1 MLKHVMKS
9 WYAHNSNYKE
19 WEDKV
24 LKYMNKEEF
33 EDLMFFLKDL
43 YNREIGTDSY
53 VLKFDSLTNKI
64 SFIST
69 PDWDTENEPTV
80 GDSICAWIDEDGE
93 FQAKKIK
100 ILLAM
105 SKKLFRCVKN

>member
-19 WEDKV
+19 WEVKV

-43 YNREIGTDSY
+43 YNREIGIDSY
-53 VLKFDSLTNKI
+53 VLKFDSL
-64 SFIST
+64 
-69 PDWDTENEPTV
+69 
-80 GDSICAWIDEDGE
+80 A
-93 FQAKKIK
+93 AKVQKG
-100 ILLAM
+100 
-105 SKKLFRCVKN
+105 